1 MPLHVQG
8 EVVAAREG
16 TGTQVT
22 LERFGPRVLAVMPG
36 QLVGSGKLPAAALPR
51 ALVRLLAR
59 VGPLVG
65 FEVGALGVDLVT
77 SWKVTVVDFAPL
89 QTLGV
94 ICVTFVNVAS

>member
-16 TGTQVT
+16 TGAQVT

-36 QLVGSGKLPAAALPR
+36 QLVGAGKLPAAALPR

-65 FEVGALGVDLVT
+65 FEVGALGVDLVAGG
-77 SWKVTVVDFAPL
+77 KVALVHFPPL
-89 QTLGV
+89 QVLAV
-94 ICVTFVNVAS
+94 FSRACR